1 MPAGP
6 NSAGG
11 RCILGFDLAVQVEDS
26 AAWSEF
32 NDLALVQLGDLA
44 RSRSRLS
51 GSRGWFDSCSGDLRR
66 GGFCVFHIDLL
77 TRAETPGNHGAV
89 DIQVVRGHYLIA
101 EPQPYVRPAFLAA

>member
-1 MPAGP
+1 VPAGP

-51 GSRGWFDSCSGDLRR
+51 GSRAGSAPAQVIYAAAVFASSASTSSPEQRLRA
-66 GGFCVFHIDLL
+66 ITEL
-77 TRAETPGNHGAV
+77 
-89 DIQVVRGHYLIA
+89 
-101 EPQPYVRPAFLAA
+101 